1 MNGSRL
7 AATPGMSRDA
17 SGPPRAGSVTV
28 DWVIQC
34 QPATPRGRLAC
45 FPYAGGGA
53 SLYRRWAE
61 ALAADVELVALQLPG
76 RENRVMDE
84 PLVDLVQAATLAV
97 DALRALPPLPTVFF
111 GHSMGALLAYEAA
124 LRLPDSPPVALA
136 VSGRSAPHLGAR
148 VQPVAEMSDAVF
160 IDYLRGIGGTSEE
173 VLEQPEL
180 MALLLPMLRADFRM
194 VDDYR
199 PSNPPAVLA
208 CPVLAFYGT
217 EDAATPPQRMQAWQL
232 TAAGPFELHALPGG
246 HFFLEPQKRR
256 ILQIL
261 GLDQGVDQLAPR
273 AASRFATSRS
283 T

>member
-1 MNGSRL
+1 M
-7 AATPGMSRDA
+7 
-17 SGPPRAGSVTV
+17 AGSTAV
-28 DWVIQC
+28 DWVIHR
-34 QPATPRGRLAC
+34 QPAIPRRRLAC

-53 SLYRRWAE
+53 GLYRRWAE
-61 ALAADVELVALQLPG
+61 TLADDVELVALQLPG
-76 RENRVMDE
+76 RESRLMDE
-84 PLVDLVQAATLAV
+84 PLVDLIQAATLAV

-124 LRLPDSPPVALA
+124 LRLPDAPPVALA

-148 VQPVAEMSDAVF
+148 VQPVAEMSDSVF
-160 IDYLRGIGGTSEE
+160 IDYLRGIGGTPEE

-199 PSNPPAVLA
+199 PSDPPAALA

-217 EDAATPPQRMQAWQL
+217 EDAATPPERMQAWQL
-232 TAAGPFELHALPGG
+232 TAARSFELQALPGG

-261 GLDQGVDQLAPR
+261 GLDQGVDQLPPR
-273 AASRFATSRS
+273 AANRFATSRS